1 MFQRLLFHILAGI
14 GGLWVATEFI
24 PNVEFTGSWQLL
36 LLIGAILG
44 IMNGIAKPILN
55 LLTFPIRVLTLGLS
69 SFLIS
74 ILLVLAMDLVF
85 SELDIIGF
93 IALLGTTIAV
103 WGLRMLLSLLSR
115 GRI

>member
-1 MFQRLLFHILAGI
+1 MIQRLLFHILAGI

-36 LLIGAILG
+36 LIIGAILG
-44 IMNGIAKPILN
+44 IMNAIAKPILN
-55 LLTFPIRVLTLGLS
+55 LLTLPIRILTLGLS

-74 ILLVLAMDLVF
+74 ILLVLAVDLVF
-85 SELDIIGF
+85 AELDIIGF
-93 IALLGTTIAV
+93 VPLFSTTIAI
-103 WGLRMLLSLLSR
+103 WGLSMVLSLLSR